1 MSTDANLRSGLI
13 RLAASLSAEKRA
25 PLLQILACD
34 HAATEAAGGECC
46 GKCDLASEPKTAKFE
61 EGVSADPTENMS
73 PEDAAE
79 WKRQN
84 EIHRDNFKT
93 AAAKSPEAAHLLSE
107 LGSGWEI
114 TTDKNGKIRAEKG
127 KEFVE
132 YGLKFN
138 GGNSQYFLT
147 GASPSMKPKAPE
159 PFDKTA
165 AWSADP
171 GQKMEL
177 SDAMI
182 QIVKHLR
189 YCQSGKFGPVG
200 QQALSDVMALVVELM
215 NGTVLSPDDRD
226 LIRARALAHA
236 HKFVAETKFIL
247 PSSATGMKQPMAFT
261 ASKTYVLKT
270 FIPLKSGDTIVAGT
284 KATISFD
291 PRSNSVALVQF
302 DGRDKPTVLKIVNL
316 HKYFAGMSKPPTM
329 SALEKMNDKG
339 VCSTVTGARVEP
351 DGYGPDGAPSWL
363 LVMGMV

>member
-1 MSTDANLRSGLI
+1 MPTDTNLRSGLI
-13 RLAASLSAEKRA
+13 RLAASLPADKRA

-34 HAATEAAGGECC
+34 HAATEKAGGECC
-46 GKCDLASEPKTAKFE
+46 GMCDTKTARYE

-79 WKRQN
+79 WRKQN

-93 AAAKSPEAAHLLSE
+93 AAAVSPEAAHLLSE

-114 TTDKNGKIRAEKG
+114 VTDKNGKIRAEKG

-132 YGLKFN
+132 YGFKFN

-159 PFDKTA
+159 PFDKMA
-165 AWSADP
+165 AWSSEP

-226 LIRARALAHA
+226 LIRDRALAHA

-261 ASKTYVLKT
+261 ASKTYVLKSELK
-270 FIPLKSGDTIVAGT
+270 LKSGDTITTGT
-284 KATISFD
+284 KASVGFD
-291 PRSNSVALVQF
+291 KQKHSIAIVQF
-302 DGRDKPTVLKIVNL
+302 DGRAEPVRLSVSNL
-316 HKYFAGMSKPPTM
+316 HKYFSGMSKPPTEA
-329 SALEKMNDKG
+329 ALEKMDDQGHCK
-339 VCSTVTGARVEP
+339 TVTGYKVEP
-351 DGYGPDGAPSWL
+351 DGTGPDGSPSWL
-363 LVMGMV
+363 LAMGMV